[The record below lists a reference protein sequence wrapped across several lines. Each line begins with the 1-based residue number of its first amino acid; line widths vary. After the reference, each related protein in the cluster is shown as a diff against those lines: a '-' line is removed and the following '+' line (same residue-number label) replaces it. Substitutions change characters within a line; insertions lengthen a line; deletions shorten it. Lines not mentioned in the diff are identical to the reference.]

1 MKAVI
6 LAGGY
11 GTRISE
17 ETAVRPKP
25 MVEIGHKPIL
35 WHIMKTYSHH
45 GINDF
50 IICCG
55 YKGHLIKEFFANY
68 FMHTCDITIDLRKHS
83 MDVHE
88 NYSEPWKVSL
98 IDTGEGTMTGG
109 RLKRVAEYVG
119 NETFC
124 CTYGDGVGDIDI
136 SATVEFHRSQNVLA
150 TLTATQ
156 PPGRFGAFTL
166 GKDEHLVKGFREKPV
181 AAGAWVNGGYFV
193 MEPEALNYIDH
204 DLTVWEREPME
215 RLARDGKLAAYKH
228 NGFWQPMDSLRDKHV
243 LEDLWESGKAPWK
256 AW

>member
-17 ETAVRPKP
+17 ETTVRPKP

-35 WHIMKTYSHH
+35 WHIMKIYSHH

-68 FMHTCDITIDLRKHS
+68 FMHTCDITIDLREHR
-83 MDVHE
+83 MDVHQ

-119 NETFC
+119 GETFC
-124 CTYGDGVGDIDI
+124 CTYGDGVGDVDI
-136 SATVEFHRSQNVLA
+136 SATIEFHRAQNVLA
-150 TLTATQ
+150 TLTATR
-156 PPGRFGAFTL
+156 P
-166 GKDEHLVKGFREKPV
+166 FRLT
-181 AAGAWVNGGYFV
+181 ARGGLAP
-193 MEPEALNYIDH
+193 MACGW
-204 DLTVWEREPME
+204 WEREPPE
-215 RLARDGKLAAYKH
+215 HPTRAFSQKTCTNREPEPEKIAGVAGSGRTPVPDRVHARRGD
-228 NGFWQPMDSLRDKHV
+228 PV
-243 LEDLWESGKAPWK
+243 LV
-256 AW
+256 